1 MNQASCKLLC
11 HGADRLSDSP
21 GQLLKHEEGIPQA
34 AELWTLPY
42 TEDMV
47 QLTTHSVN
55 VGEGL
60 YRASPTHCRIRVRK
74 AIRLCTGAASRG
86 AAACPSWHAQSKVQG
101 RTLAIMP
108 ASAGSCS
115 LKEAFLK
122 ADTSTRLPS
131 TGTSMMGK
139 LRPTS
144 MAPLNSF
151 FT

>member
-1 MNQASCKLLC
+1 MPSHPIKV
-11 HGADRLSDSP
+11 R
-21 GQLLKHEEGIPQA
+21 
-34 AELWTLPY
+34 
-42 TEDMV
+42 
-47 QLTTHSVN
+47 
-55 VGEGL
+55 EGL
-60 YRASPTHCRIRVRK
+60 HRVPPTHRNIQVRQAIQFMPKESVTGCCCMPLMTRI
-74 AIRLCTGAASRG
+74 A
-86 AAACPSWHAQSKVQG
+86 KVESG
-101 RTLAIMP
+101 HTLATMP

-144 MAPLNSF
+144 IAPLNSF